1 MEANLV
7 VQQVETAQY
16 LPQEVAAELT
26 GELVCYGRS
35 VAGVEWKR
43 WRPTRWRT
51 RSTRWAE
58 MTLVLVLM

>member
-26 GELVCYGRS
+26 GELVLRTFG
-35 VAGVEWKR
+35 R
-43 WRPTRWRT
+43 WRRVGSAGGRHAGGRVQPGGRR
-51 RSTRWAE
+51 
-58 MTLVLVLM
+58 

>member
-35 VAGVEWKR
+35 VAGVEWEALAADTLEDAFN
-43 WRPTRWRT
+43 PVG
-51 RSTRWAE
+51 AE
-58 MTLVLVLM
+58 MTLVSRS